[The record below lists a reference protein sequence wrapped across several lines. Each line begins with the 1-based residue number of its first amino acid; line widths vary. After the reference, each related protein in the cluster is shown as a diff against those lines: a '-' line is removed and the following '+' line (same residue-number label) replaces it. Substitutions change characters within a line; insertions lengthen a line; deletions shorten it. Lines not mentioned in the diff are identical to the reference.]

1 VIFGVVFFLGLLGL
15 ALLALPQRRVKRSRL
30 GIERE
35 PLNLSRSVDTFL
47 EHRGRRQG
55 VAQAL
60 VLAGVSTEP
69 GTFVLRVFIGSLLV
83 AIGML
88 ALAGPVLALV
98 GFVAPILVARM
109 VVTAKGRKRRNR
121 FAEQLPDTIQMMITS
136 LRSGFGLSQT
146 LEIVA
151 EEAEEPTRTEI
162 ARVMSETRMGRD
174 LTDAM
179 QSLAER
185 MDNQDLQ
192 WVVGAININRDTGG
206 NLAEIL
212 ENVGSTVRER
222 ARMKRK
228 VRTFTAEGRMSARVL
243 TALPFLMALLQW
255 RVNPKGFES
264 FFSGLGLVLL
274 GACGVLL
281 LLGWLWIRKI
291 VSIKI

>member
-1 VIFGVVFFLGLLGL
+1 MIFGVVFFFGLLGL
-15 ALLALPQRRVKRSRL
+15 VLLATPQRRVKRTRL

-35 PLNLSRSVDTFL
+35 PINLSRSVDTFL
-47 EHRGRRQG
+47 QNRGKRQG

-60 VLAGVSTEP
+60 ILAGGSTEP
-69 GTFVLRVFIGSLLV
+69 GTFVLRLFIGCLLV
-83 AIGML
+83 GIVTL
-88 ALAGPVLALV
+88 AVGGPMLALV
-98 GFVAPILVARM
+98 GFVAPVLIARM
-109 VVTAKGRKRRNR
+109 VITAKGSRRRNS

-151 EEAEEPTRTEI
+151 EEAEEPTCTEI

-192 WVVGAININRDTGG
+192 WVVGAINIKRDTGG

-255 RVNPKGFES
+255 RVNPKG
-264 FFSGLGLVLL
+264 
-274 GACGVLL
+274 
-281 LLGWLWIRKI
+281 
-291 VSIKI
+291 

>member
-1 VIFGVVFFLGLLGL
+1 MIFGVVFFLGLLAL
-15 ALLALPQRRVKRSRL
+15 ALLAMPQRRVKRSRL

-35 PLNLSRSVDTFL
+35 PINLSRSVDTFL

-55 VAQAL
+55 LAQAL

-69 GTFVLRVFIGSLLV
+69 GTFILRVFIGSLLL

-88 ALAGPVLALV
+88 ALAGPVLAAV

-109 VVTAKGRKRRNR
+109 VVTAKGAKRRNR
-121 FAEQLPDTIQMMITS
+121 FAEQLPDTIQMIITS

-151 EEAEEPTRTEI
+151 AEAEQPTRTEV

-185 MDNQDLQ
+185 MDNDDLK

-212 ENVGSTVRER
+212 ENVGATVRER

-255 RVNPKGFES
+255 RVNPSGFES
-264 FFSGLGLVLL
+264 FFSGLGLVML
-274 GACGVLL
+274 GACGALL

>member
-228 VRTFTAEGRMSARVL
+228 IRTFTAEGRMSARVL

>member
-1 VIFGVVFFLGLLGL
+1 MIFGVVFFLGLFGL
-15 ALLALPQRRVKRSRL
+15 ACLAMPERRAKRSRL

-35 PLNLSRSVDTFL
+35 PINLSRSVDTFL
-47 EHRGRRQG
+47 QSRGKRQG
-55 VAQAL
+55 LAQAL
-60 VLAGVSTEP
+60 ILAGVSTEP
-69 GTFVLRVFIGSLLV
+69 GTFILRLFIGSLLV
-83 AIGML
+83 GIVTL
-88 ALAGPVLALV
+88 AVGGPLLALV
-98 GFVAPILVARM
+98 GFVAPLLVARV
-109 VVTAKGRKRRNR
+109 VVTAKAQKRRNT
-121 FAEQLPDTIQMMITS
+121 FAEQLPDTIQMIITA

-151 EEAEEPTRTEI
+151 EEAEEPTRSEI

-212 ENVGSTVRER
+212 ENVGGTVRER

-243 TALPFLMALLQW
+243 TALPLLMALLQW
-255 RVNPKGFES
+255 RVNPEGFQS
-264 FFSGLGLVLL
+264 FFSGLGLVML

-281 LLGWLWIRKI
+281 LVGWLWIRKI